1 MNYFRRKETYSYYL
15 LYKANFPKFETKFF
29 IEDVGNV
36 LHELLVNLIII
47 KKNSFITS
55 LFYFYNSFG

>member
-1 MNYFRRKETYSYYL
+1 MNYFRRKKTYSYYL

-47 KKNSFITS
+47 KKNSFIYFFI
-55 LFYFYNSFG
+55 LFL